1 MKTLYK
7 SLPADKK
14 PNGFKF
20 KKGVWH
26 KHEGDIKICEQGF
39 HASKNIID
47 AMNYVNCGYVA
58 KVQVR
63 GKSEKE
69 NDKECWSEMK
79 IVEWKKWT
87 KKDSVSLT
95 IYAAELCIDDFEKKY
110 PNDKRPCEAIE
121 AAKKWLKNPTEKNRS
136 AAESAAESA
145 AWSARSATSAATSA
159 ERSAAASAE
168 SAAESAAWSA
178 ASAATSAAWSAAWSA
193 ARSAALKKCHNFV
206 IKRKGL

>member
-178 ASAATSAAWSAAWSA
+178 ASAATSAAWSAARSA

>member
-178 ASAATSAAWSAAWSA
+178 RSA